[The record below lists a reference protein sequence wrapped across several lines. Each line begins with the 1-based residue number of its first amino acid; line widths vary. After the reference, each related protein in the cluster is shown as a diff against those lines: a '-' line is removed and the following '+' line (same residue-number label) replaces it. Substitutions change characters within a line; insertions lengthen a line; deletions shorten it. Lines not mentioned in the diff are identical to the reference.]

1 MVAFI
6 ALLILSIT
14 SVHKICGFS
23 SHHITRHV
31 FSYSSTER
39 STATCLAARPKA
51 ASTSTKTP
59 STTERMLNLTAN
71 PNIAIIVDAENVRGK
86 TNFELGHADLLD
98 RLMVWASLRDY
109 ALGRTIVVIDHGSQ
123 STAHLLRDKH
133 FNCNS
138 ICVTFAG
145 PNIKADDVIA
155 RDTQWLLDPS
165 SGTNTDHVLVITAD
179 QELSY
184 RCRTANPQ
192 HSKARKKTKKLRKKA
207 LQKQQLELVND
218 IDNSMKDLAS
228 NTTTPRR
235 VNIVTS
241 RRFLDDME
249 AAMIEWLESE
259 GDEPTLTSAD
269 STNSA
274 AEDIPMKDMSL
285 FGLRTKIL
293 SIESYLNNKCSF
305 RKRQLLMAELRT
317 YKQQWEDKLS
327 LIGKSNCEE
336 DGSLA
341 ELLALSLP
349 SSVLLDT
356 NGTKSLSSTSW
367 DTLSAEDQK
376 ELLIRWG
383 QRRGSAK
390 REETEDRVILAEMI
404 RSQMESMTEDL
415 SEELERIETSGRS
428 LSLVEMYAK
437 YISSATS

>member
-1 MVAFI
+1 
-6 ALLILSIT
+6 
-14 SVHKICGFS
+14 
-23 SHHITRHV
+23 
-31 FSYSSTER
+31 
-39 STATCLAARPKA
+39 
-51 ASTSTKTP
+51 
-59 STTERMLNLTAN
+59 
-71 PNIAIIVDAENVRGK
+71 
-86 TNFELGHADLLD
+86 
-98 RLMVWASLRDY
+98 
-109 ALGRTIVVIDHGSQ
+109 
-123 STAHLLRDKH
+123 
-133 FNCNS
+133 
-138 ICVTFAG
+138 
-145 PNIKADDVIA
+145 
-155 RDTQWLLDPS
+155 
-165 SGTNTDHVLVITAD
+165 
-179 QELSY
+179 
-184 RCRTANPQ
+184 
-192 HSKARKKTKKLRKKA
+192 LRKKA

-259 GDEPTLTSAD
+259 GDEPTLISAD

-327 LIGKSNCEE
+327 LIGKSNCEG